1 MTYKEARNSVEF
13 SYTGMSWRKWDK
25 DEEETNKETAKK
37 IKREYRGVDYRIVDE
52 GNGFK
57 SIYGNNLFN
66 RVMFFDEERVKRW
79 IDSYQERVDRL
90 NEEYREKLRKLD
102 EDLARNAKEYNEI
115 ISHKRC
121 NKGRG

>member
-25 DEEETNKETAKK
+25 DEEGTNKETAEKL
-37 IKREYRGVDYRIVDE
+37 KREYRGVDYRIVDE

-102 EDLARNAKEYNEI
+102 EDLARNTKEYNEI

-121 NKGRG
+121 NK